1 MHKLTAGL
9 LIFLLVGCSTI
20 KDKIPSFWDD
30 NQSRAVIDIR
40 QSVVELDCKQPHAL
54 QVAVIKM
61 NVDWLVL
68 YSQAKD
74 TRDVLRLVKPMNDTV
89 NDFYER
95 SLVKQ
100 GSEAYCNMK
109 KKILDTQSSTVAKAV
124 LGRF

>member
-1 MHKLTAGL
+1 MHKLTTGL

-54 QVAVIKM
+54 QVAAIKM

-109 KKILDTQSSTVAKAV
+109 KTILDTQSSTVAKAV
-124 LGRF
+124 IGRF